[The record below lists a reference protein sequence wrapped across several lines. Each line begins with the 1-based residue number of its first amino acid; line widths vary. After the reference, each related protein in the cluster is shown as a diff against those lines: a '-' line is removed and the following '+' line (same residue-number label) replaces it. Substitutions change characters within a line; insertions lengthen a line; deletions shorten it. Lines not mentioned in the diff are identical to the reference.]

1 MSLARRA
8 ILALLGGLLA
18 SFGQSGWLPGSWC
31 AAPLLF
37 IAVVGAGPR
46 HALLLGALHGAADAL
61 DLAGA
66 AGFGGI
72 GLVLIFGGAAVGRAV
87 VAGAFAVVDAR
98 LPDRARPLAFAV
110 IFVLVDTVVAAGQG
124 PLHTPLSL
132 GSSQVDLPLL
142 AQPAAVV
149 GERGLTFLV
158 VLVGALVG
166 EAARA
171 RRSWPAITAVVVVAL
186 WLGAGVALRA
196 AVPSSPATIRAAAI
210 QGAIPGFVHELARY
224 DEDAAGAI
232 ERVYVDATRRAAADG
247 ARLVIWPEGSI
258 RVGGAAHDALRERL
272 RALSRELD
280 ATLIVG
286 ADVPQ
291 PAGGRWNGALV
302 IAPDGR
308 VDVVGK
314 VGLLPVLEPEYVP
327 APHLRVVDVAGARL
341 GILICAESLTP
352 DPAAVLAAAG
362 AQAIVVIA
370 NDAGLGRSRM
380 SYIHAARARLRAI
393 ENRVAVV
400 HAGQWATTVVADAT
414 GALVARHDE
423 PGFTVV
429 DFVLPLAVPA
439 R

>member
-8 ILALLGGLLA
+8 TLALLGGLLA
-18 SFGQSGWLPGSWC
+18 SFGQSGWLPGSLC
-31 AAPLLF
+31 AVPLLLV
-37 IAVVGAGPR
+37 AVVGATPR
-46 HALLLGALHGAADAL
+46 QALLLGALHGAADAL

-72 GLVLIFGGAAVGRAV
+72 ALVMIFGGAAAGRAV
-87 VAGAFAVVDAR
+87 VIGAFAVVDTR
-98 LPDRARPLAFAV
+98 LPERARPLAFAV
-110 IFVLVDTVVAAGQG
+110 IFVVVDTAVAALQG

-142 AQPAAVV
+142 AQPAALG
-149 GERGLTFLV
+149 GERGVTFLV

-171 RRSWPAITAVVVVAL
+171 RRRGPLVAAVVIVGV
-186 WLGAGVALRA
+186 WLGVGVALRA
-196 AVPSSPATIRAAAI
+196 ALPLPPAAIRAAAI
-210 QGAIPGFVHELARY
+210 QGAVPGFVHELARY
-224 DEDAAGAI
+224 DEDAARAI
-232 ERVYVDATRRAAADG
+232 EHVYVDATRRAAARG

-258 RVGGAAHDALRERL
+258 RAGGAAHDALRERL
-272 RALSRELD
+272 RALSRELG

-291 PAGGRWNGALV
+291 PGGGRWNGALV

-327 APHLRVVDVAGARL
+327 APKLRVVDVVGARV
-341 GILICAESLTP
+341 GILICAESLTAA
-352 DPAAVLAAAG
+352 PAAVVAAAG

-380 SYIHAARARLRAI
+380 SYIHSARARLRAI
-393 ENRVAVV
+393 EHRVAVV
-400 HAGQWATTVVADAT
+400 HAGQWGTTLVADAA
-414 GALVARHDE
+414 GDVVARHDD
-423 PGFTVV
+423 PGFAVV
-429 DFVLPLAVPA
+429 DFVLPLAAAP